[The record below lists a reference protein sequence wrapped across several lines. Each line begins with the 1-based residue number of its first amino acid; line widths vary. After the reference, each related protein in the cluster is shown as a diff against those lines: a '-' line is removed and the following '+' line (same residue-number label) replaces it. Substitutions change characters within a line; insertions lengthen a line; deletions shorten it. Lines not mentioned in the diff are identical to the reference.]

1 MTEQTAYGQSL
12 LVAEKLLSPLVQR
25 MHPGAASIPLEG
37 PASDHSEIADL
48 LESFGTLKEDVVM
61 NEIMRRVEELKV
73 VPVVAIESLD
83 DAQRLADALT
93 EGGMPCAEITL
104 RTDAGLA
111 AIEALSKRPDF
122 LVGAGTV
129 HNAQQ
134 AESVVDAGA
143 KFVVA
148 PGFNP
153 KTVSW
158 CVDKNVPV
166 FPGTSNPTDL
176 EQALE
181 FGLGVVKFFPAEAM
195 GGVKTLKA
203 FHGPYSSIRFMPT
216 GGISTSNL
224 LDYLSL
230 PYVIACGGSW
240 MVKSDLIAEG
250 RFDEITRLA
259 AQTVQLVKELR
270 SRAPA

>member
-1 MTEQTAYGQSL
+1 
-12 LVAEKLLSPLVQR
+12 
-25 MHPGAASIPLEG
+25 
-37 PASDHSEIADL
+37 
-48 LESFGTLKEDVVM
+48 M
-61 NEIMRRVEELKV
+61 NEIEKQIDDLKV
-73 VPVVAIESLD
+73 MPVVAIESQD
-83 DAQRLADALT
+83 DAQRLADALIA
-93 EGGMPCAEITL
+93 GGIPCAEITL

-111 AIEALSKRPDF
+111 VIDSLSKRSDF

-129 HNAQQ
+129 HNAEQ
-134 AESVVDAGA
+134 AKAVVDVGG

-158 CVDKNVPV
+158 CVDQKVPV
-166 FPGTSNPTDL
+166 FPGTSSPTDL
-176 EQALE
+176 EMALE
-181 FGLGVVKFFPAEAM
+181 FDLKIVKFFPAEAM

-203 FHGPYSSIRFMPT
+203 FHGPYRSLRFMPT
-216 GGISTSNL
+216 GGVSLSNL
-224 LDYLSL
+224 ADYLSL

-259 AQTVQLVKELR
+259 AETVQLVKELLSRPIR
-270 SRAPA
+270 SDRTRLC

>member
-1 MTEQTAYGQSL
+1 M
-12 LVAEKLLSPLVQR
+12 
-25 MHPGAASIPLEG
+25 
-37 PASDHSEIADL
+37 SEIAKQI
-48 LESFGTLKEDVVM
+48 EA
-61 NEIMRRVEELKV
+61 LKV
-73 VPVVAIESLD
+73 VPVVAIESEA
-83 DAQRLADALT
+83 DAQRLADALI
-93 EGGMPCAEITL
+93 EGGIPCAEITL

-111 AIEALSKRPDF
+111 VIESLSKRSDF

-134 AESVVDAGA
+134 AEAVLDAGG

-158 CVDKNVPV
+158 CVDKKIPV

-176 EQALE
+176 EMALE
-181 FGLGVVKFFPAEAM
+181 FGLDVVKFFPAEAM

-203 FHGPYSSIRFMPT
+203 FHGPYRSIRFMPT
-216 GGISTSNL
+216 GGISMSNL
-224 LDYLSL
+224 PDYLSL

-240 MVKSDLIAEG
+240 LVKSSLIQEG

-259 AQTVQLVKELR
+259 AETVQLVEEIK
-270 SRAPA
+270 SRASS